1 MSVADIRFCLI
12 EDSDDTNS
20 RNKLHTL
27 FFLEVMQDWPKTE
40 LKFIL
45 PLHVEEIFFFVLGGI
60 VGLTTKFCFVGLS
73 AVFP

>member
-1 MSVADIRFCLI
+1 MTLTL
-12 EDSDDTNS
+12 ETDDTLCS
-20 RNKLHTL
+20 S
-27 FFLEVMQDWPKTE
+27 LEVMQDWPKTE